1 MTAASAAGGLR
12 PRVVAAIDQGT
23 TSSRCLLFA
32 RDGGVVGSA
41 QREHRQITPR
51 PGWVEHDP
59 VEIWDRTA
67 EVVAGALK
75 GGGLEGSDVA
85 AVGIT
90 NQRETTVVWDPAT
103 GEPLAPAIVWQ
114 DTRTAELAADLER
127 TIGAGRLRELTGL
140 PAATYFSGP
149 KLRWLLDNQ
158 EGLRE
163 RANAGRAVFGTVE
176 SWLVWKLTGGAVHR
190 TDATNASRT
199 LMMDLGNL
207 RWSDELLDALGV
219 PRRMLPEI
227 APSSHPEAWG
237 HTSPGGP
244 FGARV
249 PITGVIGDQQAAL
262 LGQLR
267 RRSGEAKCTYGT
279 GAFLLMH
286 TGGKAIQSKAG
297 LLTTVAYSDSE
308 RVDYALEGS
317 VAVAGSLVQW
327 LRDQLGFGET
337 AAEVEALALEVE
349 DSGGAVIVP
358 AFSGLFAPWWRS
370 DARGVICG
378 LTRHTDRRHLAR
390 AAIEASAFQVYEVL
404 AAMHADAGQT
414 PRELRVDGGMTVS
427 ALLLAFQADIL
438 GIPVV
443 RPRCVETTALGAA
456 VAAGLATG
464 FWDSETELAGA
475 LEEDARF
482 EPNMSDADRAGRL
495 ATWRKAVER
504 SFDWI
509 G

>member
-1 MTAASAAGGLR
+1 M
-12 PRVVAAIDQGT
+12 VAAIDQGT

-32 RDGGVVGSA
+32 RDGAVVGSA
-41 QREHRQITPR
+41 QQEHRQITPR

-59 VEIWDRTA
+59 AEIWDRTA
-67 EVVAGALK
+67 EVVAGALENA
-75 GGGLEGSDVA
+75 GLEGSDVA

-90 NQRETTVVWDPAT
+90 NQRETTVVWDPVT

-114 DTRTAELAADLER
+114 DTRTADLAADLER
-127 TIGAGRLRELTGL
+127 TVGAERLRELTGL

-149 KLRWLLDNQ
+149 KLRWLLENQ
-158 EGLRE
+158 EGLRD
-163 RANAGRAVFGTVE
+163 RAAAGRALFGTVE

-190 TDATNASRT
+190 TDPTNASRT
-199 LMMDLGNL
+199 LMMDLGSL
-207 RWSDELLDALGV
+207 RWNDELLDALGV
-219 PRRMLPEI
+219 PARMLPEI

-237 HTSPGGP
+237 GTTADGP
-244 FGARV
+244 FGAEV

-267 RRSGEAKCTYGT
+267 RRPGEAKCTYGT

-286 TGGKAIQSKAG
+286 TGGEAIQSKAG
-297 LLTTVAYSDSE
+297 LLTTVAYSDGA
-308 RVDYALEGS
+308 RVDYALEGA

-327 LRDQLGFGET
+327 LRDQLGFAES
-337 AAEVEALALEVE
+337 AAGVERLARQVE

-390 AAIEASAFQVYEVL
+390 AAIEASAFQVFEVL
-404 AAMHADAGQT
+404 EAMRADAGQA
-414 PRELRVDGGMTVS
+414 PAELRVDGGMTVS

-438 GIPVV
+438 GIPVM
-443 RPRCVETTALGAA
+443 RPKCVETTALGAA
-456 VAAGLATG
+456 VAAGLAVG
-464 FWDSETELAGA
+464 FWESETELAGA
-475 LEEDARF
+475 LEEEARF
-482 EPNMSDADRAGRL
+482 EPTITDSDREGRV

-504 SFDWI
+504 SFDWV

>member
-1 MTAASAAGGLR
+1 M
-12 PRVVAAIDQGT
+12 VAAIDQGT
-23 TSSRCLLFA
+23 TSSRCLLFT
-32 RDGGVVGSA
+32 RDGAVAGSA

-67 EVVAGALK
+67 EVVAGALRDA
-75 GGGLEGSDVA
+75 GLEGSQVA

-90 NQRETTVVWDPAT
+90 NQRETAVVWDPAT

-114 DTRTAELAADLER
+114 DTRTAALARDLEEAV
-127 TIGAGRLRELTGL
+127 GAARLRALTGL

-149 KLRWLLDNQ
+149 KLRWLLDHH

-163 RANAGRAVFGTVE
+163 RAAAGRAVFGTVDA
-176 SWLVWKLTGGAVHR
+176 WIVWKLTGGRVHR

-199 LMMDLGNL
+199 LMMDLASR
-207 RWSDELLDALGV
+207 RWSDELLGALDV
-219 PRRMLPEI
+219 PASMLPEI

-237 HTSPGGP
+237 RTLADGP
-244 FGARV
+244 FGAAA

-267 RRSGEAKCTYGT
+267 RRPGEAKCTYGT

-286 TGGKAIQSKAG
+286 TGGKAVPSNAG
-297 LLTTVAYSDSE
+297 LLTTVAYSDPE

-327 LRDQLGFGET
+327 LRDQLGFADS
-337 AAEVEALALEVE
+337 AAEVERLALGVD

-390 AAIEASAFQVYEVL
+390 AAIEASAFQVREVL
-404 AAMHADAGQT
+404 EAMRVDAGRA

-427 ALLLAFQADIL
+427 GLLLSFQADIL

-456 VAAGLATG
+456 VAAGLAVG
-464 FWDSETELAGA
+464 FWESEAELAGA

-482 EPNMSDADRAGRL
+482 EPSITTAEREARM
-495 ATWRKAVER
+495 ATWRRAVER
-504 SFDWI
+504 SFDWVE
-509 G
+509 

>member
-1 MTAASAAGGLR
+1 M
-12 PRVVAAIDQGT
+12 VAAIDQGT
-23 TSSRCLLFA
+23 TSSRCLLFR
-32 RDGGVVGSA
+32 RDGTVAGSA
-41 QREHRQITPR
+41 QREHRQLTPR

-59 VEIWDRTA
+59 VEIRDRTA
-67 EVVAGALK
+67 EVVAGALEA
-75 GGGLEGSDVA
+75 GDLDGSAVA

-114 DTRTAELAADLER
+114 DTRTAGLAAELEGAV
-127 TIGAGRLRELTGL
+127 GAGRLRELTGL

-149 KLRWLLDNQ
+149 KLRWLLEHQ
-158 EGLRE
+158 HGLRD
-163 RANAGRAVFGTVE
+163 RARAGRAVFGTVE
-176 SWLVWKLTGGAVHR
+176 SWLVWNLTGGAVHR

-199 LMMDLGNL
+199 LMMDLGTL

-219 PRRMLPEI
+219 PVRMLPEI
-227 APSSHPEAWG
+227 VPSSHPEAWG
-237 HTSPGGP
+237 RTTADGP
-244 FGARV
+244 LGRQV
-249 PITGVIGDQQAAL
+249 PIAGVIGDQQAAL

-267 RRSGEAKCTYGT
+267 RRPGEAKCTYGT

-286 TGGKAIQSKAG
+286 TGAEPVASEAG
-297 LLTTVAYSDSE
+297 LLTTVAYSDPE

-327 LRDQLGFGET
+327 LRDQLGFAES
-337 AAEVEALALEVE
+337 AAEVEALALQVT

-390 AAIEASAFQVYEVL
+390 AAIEASAFQVYEVIE
-404 AAMHADAGQT
+404 AMRADAGHA

-427 ALLLAFQADIL
+427 RLLLSFQADVL

-456 VAAGLATG
+456 VAAGLAAG
-464 FWDSETELAGA
+464 FWESETELAGA

-482 EPNMSDADRAGRL
+482 EPSMSDAEREERL
-495 ATWRKAVER
+495 AGWGKAVQR
-504 SFDWI
+504 SFGWM

>member
-1 MTAASAAGGLR
+1 M
-12 PRVVAAIDQGT
+12 VAAIDQGT
-23 TSSRCLLFA
+23 TSSRCVLVA
-32 RDGGVVGSA
+32 RDGAIVGSA
-41 QREHRQITPR
+41 QQEHRQLTPR
-51 PGWVEHDP
+51 PGWVEHDAA
-59 VEIWDRTA
+59 EIWDRTA
-67 EVVAGALK
+67 NVTAAALANA
-75 GGGLEGSDVA
+75 GLEGKDVA

-103 GEPLAPAIVWQ
+103 GEPLASAIVWQ
-114 DTRTAELAADLER
+114 DTRTVRLAGQLEEA
-127 TIGAGRLRELTGL
+127 IGAARLRELTGL

-158 EGLRE
+158 EGLRD
-163 RANAGRAVFGTVE
+163 RAMAGRAVFGTVE
-176 SWLVWKLTGGAVHR
+176 SWLVWKLTGGGPHR
-190 TDATNASRT
+190 TDPTNASRT
-199 LMMDLGNL
+199 LMMDLGSL
-207 RWSDELLDALGV
+207 RWSQELLDALAV
-219 PRRMLPEI
+219 PRSMLPEI
-227 APSSHPEAWG
+227 TPSSHPEAWG
-237 HTSPGGP
+237 RTSADGP
-244 FGARV
+244 FGASV

-267 RRSGEAKCTYGT
+267 RRRGEAKCTYGT

-286 TGGKAIQSKAG
+286 TGRRAIASRAG
-297 LLTTVAYSDSE
+297 LLTTVAYSEPD

-327 LRDQLGFGET
+327 LRDQLGFGAR
-337 AAEVEALALEVE
+337 AADVERLALEVE

-390 AAIEASAFQVYEVL
+390 AAIEASAFQVREVIE
-404 AAMHADAGQT
+404 AMRADAGHA

-427 ALLLAFQADIL
+427 DLLLAFQADIL

-443 RPRCVETTALGAA
+443 RPQCVETTALGAA
-456 VAAGLATG
+456 VAAGLAVG
-464 FWDSETELAGA
+464 FWESETELAGA

-482 EPNMSDADRAGRL
+482 EPTMSDAVREERIDA
-495 ATWRKAVER
+495 WDKAVER
-504 SFDWI
+504 SFGWA

>member
-1 MTAASAAGGLR
+1 M
-12 PRVVAAIDQGT
+12 VAAIDQGT
-23 TSSRCLLFA
+23 TSSRCLLFD
-32 RDGGVVGSA
+32 RDGAIVGSA
-41 QREHRQITPR
+41 QLEHRQFTPR
-51 PGWVEHDP
+51 PGWVEHDAA
-59 VEIWDRTA
+59 EIWARTG
-67 EVVAGALK
+67 EVVAGALRN
-75 GGGLEGSDVA
+75 GGLEGKDVA

-90 NQRETTVVWDPAT
+90 NQRETTVVWDPVT

-114 DTRTAELAADLER
+114 DTRTAALAAELDAAVGTE
-127 TIGAGRLRELTGL
+127 RLRELTGL

-149 KLRWLLDNQ
+149 KLRWLLDQ
-158 EGLRE
+158 EGGLRD
-163 RANAGRAVFGTVE
+163 RARAGRAVFGTVE

-190 TDATNASRT
+190 TDPTNASRT
-199 LMMDLGNL
+199 LMMDLRKL
-207 RWSDELLDALGV
+207 HWSDQLLEVLGV
-219 PRRMLPEI
+219 PVRMLPEI

-237 HTSPGGP
+237 ETATDGP
-244 FGARV
+244 FGRRV
-249 PITGVIGDQQAAL
+249 PIAGVIGDQQAAL

-267 RRSGEAKCTYGT
+267 RGPGEAKCTYGT

-286 TGGKAIQSKAG
+286 TGGKAIASRAG
-297 LLTTVAYSDSE
+297 LLTTVAYSDPA

-327 LRDQLGFGET
+327 LRDQLGFGES
-337 AAEVEALALEVE
+337 AAEVERLALQVE

-390 AAIEASAFQVYEVL
+390 AAIEASAFQVREVIE
-404 AAMHADAGQT
+404 AMRADAGHA

-427 ALLLAFQADIL
+427 GLLLAFQADIL

-456 VAAGLATG
+456 VAAGLAVG
-464 FWDSETELAGA
+464 FWESETELAGA

-482 EPNMSDADRAGRL
+482 EPTMSDTERDERL
-495 ATWRKAVER
+495 TAWNKAVER
-504 SFDWI
+504 SFGWV
-509 G
+509 

>member
-1 MTAASAAGGLR
+1 MTGASPRGTR
-12 PRVVAAIDQGT
+12 RRVVAAIDQGT
-23 TSSRCLLFA
+23 TSSRCLLFG
-32 RDGGVVGSA
+32 RDGTIAGSA
-41 QREHRQITPR
+41 QQEHRQLTPR
-51 PGWVEHDP
+51 PGWVEHDAE
-59 VEIWDRTA
+59 EIWDRTA
-67 EVVAGALK
+67 AVVAGAIES
-75 GGGLEGSDVA
+75 GGLEAKDVA

-114 DTRTAELAADLER
+114 DTRTATLAKELEKAVGAA
-127 TIGAGRLRELTGL
+127 RLRELTGL

-149 KLRWLLDNQ
+149 KLRWLLDHD

-163 RANAGRAVFGTVE
+163 RARAGRAVFGTVD
-176 SWLVWKLTGGAVHR
+176 SWLAWKLTGGAVHR

-199 LMMDLGNL
+199 LMMDLASL

-219 PRRMLPEI
+219 PSRMLPEI
-227 APSSHPEAWG
+227 TPSSHPEAWG
-237 HTSPGGP
+237 VTGAGGP
-244 FGARV
+244 LGAGV

-267 RRSGEAKCTYGT
+267 RRPGEAKCTYGT

-286 TGGKAIQSKAG
+286 TGTEAITSRAG
-297 LLTTVAYSDSE
+297 LLTTVAYSDPE

-327 LRDQLGFGET
+327 LRDQLGFAES
-337 AAEVEALALEVE
+337 AAQVEELALQVE
-349 DSGGAVIVP
+349 DSGGVVIVP

-378 LTRHTDRRHLAR
+378 LTRHADRRHLAR
-390 AAIEASAFQVYEVL
+390 AAIEASAFQVREVL
-404 AAMHADAGQT
+404 EAMRADAGHA

-427 ALLLAFQADIL
+427 RLLLAFQADIL

-464 FWDSETELAGA
+464 FWESETELSGA

-482 EPNMSDADRAGRL
+482 EPAMSGAE
-495 ATWRKAVER
+495 RKERFSIWSRAVER
-504 SFDWI
+504 SFGWLE
-509 G
+509 

>member
-1 MTAASAAGGLR
+1 MTGAARSR

-23 TSSRCLLFA
+23 TSSRCLLFG
-32 RDGGVVGSA
+32 RDGSVAGSA
-41 QREHRQITPR
+41 QQEHRQLTPR
-51 PGWVEHDP
+51 PGWVEHDA

-67 EVVAGALK
+67 EVVVGALRN
-75 GGGLEGSDVA
+75 GGFEAKDVA

-114 DTRTAELAADLER
+114 DTRTAALAADLEAAV
-127 TIGAGRLRELTGL
+127 GAERLRELTGL

-149 KLRWLLDNQ
+149 KLRWLLENQ
-158 EGLRE
+158 EGLRD
-163 RANAGRAVFGTVE
+163 RAVAGRAVFGTVE

-190 TDATNASRT
+190 TDPTNASRT
-199 LMMDLGNL
+199 LMMDLASLG
-207 RWSDELLDALGV
+207 WSGELLDALAV
-219 PRRMLPEI
+219 PASMLPEI

-237 HTSPGGP
+237 RTAAGGP
-244 FGARV
+244 FGAEV

-267 RRSGEAKCTYGT
+267 LRPGEAKCTYGT

-286 TGGKAIQSKAG
+286 TGTKAVASKAG
-297 LLTTVAYSDSE
+297 LLTTVAYSDAD

-327 LRDQLGFGET
+327 LRDQLGFAET
-337 AAEVEALALEVE
+337 AAEVEALALQVE

-390 AAIEASAFQVYEVL
+390 AAIEASAFQVHEVI
-404 AAMHADAGQT
+404 AAMRADAGHA
-414 PRELRVDGGMTVS
+414 PEELRVDGGMTVS
-427 ALLLAFQADIL
+427 GLLLSFQSDVL

-443 RPRCVETTALGAA
+443 RPRCIETTALGAA
-456 VAAGLATG
+456 VAAGLAVG
-464 FWDSETELAGA
+464 FWESEAELAGA

-482 EPNMSDADRAGRL
+482 EPTMSGAERAERL
-495 ATWRKAVER
+495 SAWDKAVER
-504 SFDWI
+504 SFGWVDP

>member
-1 MTAASAAGGLR
+1 MTAAGGSR
-12 PRVVAAIDQGT
+12 RVVAAIDQGT
-23 TSSRCLLFA
+23 TSSRCLLFG
-32 RDGGVVGSA
+32 RDGAILGEA
-41 QREHRQITPR
+41 QQEHRQLTPR
-51 PGWVEHDP
+51 PGWVEHDAA
-59 VEIWDRTA
+59 EIRDRTA
-67 EVVAGALK
+67 EVVAGALTK
-75 GGGLEGSDVA
+75 AGLDGSAVA

-114 DTRTAELAADLER
+114 DTRTAGLARDLEQAF
-127 TIGAGRLRELTGL
+127 GADRLRERTGL

-149 KLRWLLDNQ
+149 KLRWLLDNV

-163 RANAGRAVFGTVE
+163 RARAGRALFGTVD
-176 SWLVWKLTGGAVHR
+176 SWLAWNLSGGRAHR

-199 LMMDLGNL
+199 LMMDLGKVC
-207 RWSDELLDALGV
+207 WSDELLAALDV
-219 PRRMLPEI
+219 PKRMLPEI
-227 APSSHPEAWG
+227 VPSSDPEAWG
-237 HTSPGGP
+237 TTAPDGP
-244 FGARV
+244 LGCEV
-249 PITGVIGDQQAAL
+249 PIAGVIGDQQAAL

-267 RRSGEAKCTYGT
+267 RRPGEAKCTYGT

-286 TGGKAIQSKAG
+286 TGSEAVASEAG
-297 LLTTVAYSDSE
+297 LLTTVAYSDA
-308 RVDYALEGS
+308 RRLDYALEGS

-327 LRDQLGFGET
+327 LRDQLGFADS
-337 AAEVEALALEVE
+337 AAGVEQLALSVS

-390 AAIEASAFQVYEVL
+390 AAIEASAFQVVEVIE
-404 AAMHADAGQT
+404 AMRADAGHA
-414 PRELRVDGGMTVS
+414 PDELRVDGGMTVS
-427 ALLLAFQADIL
+427 DLLLSFQADLL

-464 FWDSETELAGA
+464 FWESETELAGA

-482 EPNMSDADRAGRL
+482 EPTIAASEREERL
-495 ATWRKAVER
+495 AVWKKAVER
-504 SFDWI
+504 SFGWTE

>member
-1 MTAASAAGGLR
+1 MTPAAGGGSR

-32 RDGGVVGSA
+32 RDGAIVGSA
-41 QREHRQITPR
+41 QREHRQLTPR
-51 PGWVEHDP
+51 PGWVEHDAA
-59 VEIWDRTA
+59 EIWDRTG
-67 EVVAGALK
+67 EVVAGALRT
-75 GGGLEGSDVA
+75 GGLEGRDVA

-114 DTRTAELAADLER
+114 DTRTAGLAAALEDAV
-127 TIGAGRLRELTGL
+127 GAARLRDLTGL

-149 KLRWLLDNQ
+149 KLRWLLDHQ
-158 EGLRE
+158 EGLRD
-163 RANAGRAVFGTVE
+163 RALAGRAVFGTVE
-176 SWLVWKLTGGAVHR
+176 SWLAWKLTGGAVHR
-190 TDATNASRT
+190 TDPTNASRT
-199 LMMDLGNL
+199 LMLDLQEL
-207 RWSDELLDALGV
+207 AWSEELLDALEV
-219 PRRMLPEI
+219 PASMLPEI

-237 HTSPGGP
+237 RTLGEGP
-244 FGARV
+244 FGAPV

-267 RRSGEAKCTYGT
+267 RRPGEAKCTYGT

-286 TGGKAIQSKAG
+286 TGERPIASRAG
-297 LLTTVAYSDSE
+297 LLTTVAYSDPA

-327 LRDQLGFGET
+327 FRDQLGFGES
-337 AAEVEALALEVE
+337 AAEVERLALQVD

-390 AAIEASAFQVYEVL
+390 AAIEASAFQVREVIE
-404 AAMHADAGQT
+404 AMRADAGHA
-414 PRELRVDGGMTVS
+414 PGELRVDGGMTVS
-427 ALLLAFQADIL
+427 GLLLAFQADIL

-456 VAAGLATG
+456 VAAGLAEG
-464 FWDSETELAGA
+464 FWESETELAGA

-482 EPNMSDADRAGRL
+482 EPSMSDAERDERL
-495 ATWRKAVER
+495 AAWNKAVER
-504 SFDWI
+504 SFGWA
-509 G
+509 

>member
-1 MTAASAAGGLR
+1 MTAGGGPR

-32 RDGGVVGSA
+32 RNGDIVGSA
-41 QREHRQITPR
+41 QREHRQLTPR
-51 PGWVEHDP
+51 PGWVEHDAA
-59 VEIWDRTA
+59 EIWDRTA
-67 EVVAGALK
+67 EVAAGALADA
-75 GGGLEGSDVA
+75 GLEGKDVVA
-85 AVGIT
+85 AGIT

-103 GEPLAPAIVWQ
+103 GEPLAPAVVWQ
-114 DTRTAELAADLER
+114 DTRTAQLAAELEDA
-127 TIGAGRLRELTGL
+127 IGAARLRELTGL

-149 KLRWLLDNQ
+149 KLRWLLENQ
-158 EGLRE
+158 DGLRD
-163 RANAGRAVFGTVE
+163 RAASGRAVFGTVE

-199 LMMDLGNL
+199 LMMELGSL
-207 RWSDELLDALGV
+207 RWNAELLDALGV
-219 PRRMLPEI
+219 PAAMLPEI

-237 HTSPGGP
+237 RTTADGP
-244 FGARV
+244 FGTPV

-267 RRSGEAKCTYGT
+267 RRPGEAKCTYGT

-286 TGGKAIQSKAG
+286 TGGDAIASNAG
-297 LLTTVAYSDSE
+297 LLTTVAYSDPD

-337 AAEVEALALEVE
+337 AAAVEALALEVE

-390 AAIEASAFQVYEVL
+390 AAIEASAFQVREVIE
-404 AAMHADAGQT
+404 AMRADAGHA
-414 PRELRVDGGMTVS
+414 PGELRVDGGMTVS
-427 ALLLAFQADIL
+427 ALLLAFQADVL

-456 VAAGLATG
+456 VAAGLAVG
-464 FWDSETELAGA
+464 FWESETELAGA

-482 EPNMSDADRAGRL
+482 EPTMSESEREERL
-495 ATWRKAVER
+495 AAWNKAVER
-504 SFDWI
+504 SFDWAR
-509 G
+509 

>member
-1 MTAASAAGGLR
+1 MTPAAGGGPR

-32 RDGGVVGSA
+32 RDGAVVGSA
-41 QREHRQITPR
+41 QREHRQLTPR
-51 PGWVEHDP
+51 PGWVEHDA
-59 VEIWDRTA
+59 VEIWERTG
-67 EVVAGALK
+67 EVVAGALRN
-75 GGGLEGSDVA
+75 GGLDGKDVA

-114 DTRTAELAADLER
+114 DTRTAGLAAELDAAV
-127 TIGAGRLRELTGL
+127 GAERLRGLTGL

-149 KLRWLLDNQ
+149 KLRWLLDHE
-158 EGLRE
+158 EGLRD
-163 RANAGRAVFGTVE
+163 RARAGRAVFGTVE

-199 LMMDLGNL
+199 LMMDLGKL
-207 RWSDELLDALGV
+207 RWSEELLEALGV

-227 APSSHPEAWG
+227 APASHPEAWG
-237 HTSPGGP
+237 KTATDGP
-244 FGARV
+244 FGGSV
-249 PITGVIGDQQAAL
+249 PIAGVIGDQQAAL

-267 RRSGEAKCTYGT
+267 RRPGEAKCTYGT

-286 TGGKAIQSKAG
+286 TGQEVIPSKAG
-297 LLTTVAYSDSE
+297 LLTTVAYSDAE

-327 LRDQLGFGET
+327 LRDQLGFGQT
-337 AAEVEALALEVE
+337 AADIEALALEVE

-390 AAIEASAFQVYEVL
+390 AAIEASAFQVREVIE
-404 AAMHADAGQT
+404 AMRADAGHA
-414 PRELRVDGGMTVS
+414 PEELRVDGGMTVS
-427 ALLLAFQADIL
+427 ALLLSFQADVL

-464 FWDSETELAGA
+464 FWESETELAGA

-482 EPNMSDADRAGRL
+482 EPTMSGGERDERL
-495 ATWRKAVER
+495 AAWNKAVER
-504 SFDWI
+504 SFGWV
-509 G
+509 

>member
-1 MTAASAAGGLR
+1 MASAAGGLR

-32 RDGGVVGSA
+32 RDGAVVGSA

-67 EVVAGALK
+67 EVVAGALRN
-75 GGGLEGSDVA
+75 GGLEGSDIA

-114 DTRTAELAADLER
+114 DTRTAELAADLGR
-127 TIGAGRLRELTGL
+127 TIGAERLRELTGL

-149 KLRWLLDNQ
+149 KLRWLLENQ

-163 RANAGRAVFGTVE
+163 CADAGRAVFGTVE

-199 LMMDLGNL
+199 LMMDLGDL
-207 RWSDELLDALGV
+207 RWNDELLDALGV
-219 PRRMLPEI
+219 PGRMLPEI

-237 HTSPGGP
+237 HTTTDGP
-244 FGARV
+244 LGASV

-267 RRSGEAKCTYGT
+267 RRPGEAKCTYGT

-286 TGGKAIQSKAG
+286 TGAEAIASKAG
-297 LLTTVAYSDSE
+297 LLTTVAYSDPD
-308 RVDYALEGS
+308 RVEYALEGS

-327 LRDQLGFGET
+327 LRDQLGFAES
-337 AAEVEALALEVE
+337 AAKVEELALQVE

-378 LTRHTDRRHLAR
+378 LTRHTDRRH
-390 AAIEASAFQVYEVL
+390 SG
-404 AAMHADAGQT
+404 AG
-414 PRELRVDGGMTVS
+414 RDRGLRVPGPRGDRGDARRRRPCPARTPGGRRHDGERSS
-427 ALLLAFQADIL
+427 AGVPGGHSGDPGGASPVRGNHGSRGGGGSGTRHRVL
-438 GIPVV
+438 GIRDRVGGGSRRGRPV
-443 RPRCVETTALGAA
+443 RTDDQRGGAGGAA
-456 VAAGLATG
+456 GY
-464 FWDSETELAGA
+464 
-475 LEEDARF
+475 LE
-482 EPNMSDADRAGRL
+482 
-495 ATWRKAVER
+495 
-504 SFDWI
+504 
-509 G
+509 

>member
-1 MTAASAAGGLR
+1 MTPGTGGGTR

-32 RDGGVVGSA
+32 RDGTVVGSA
-41 QREHRQITPR
+41 QREHRQVTPR

-67 EVVAGALK
+67 QVAAGALEAA
-75 GGGLEGSDVA
+75 GLDGTAVA

-114 DTRTAELAADLER
+114 DTRTAGLAAELDAAV
-127 TIGAGRLRELTGL
+127 GADRLRELTGL

-149 KLRWLLDNQ
+149 KLRWLLDHE

-163 RANAGRAVFGTVE
+163 RARAGRAVFGTVE
-176 SWLVWKLTGGAVHR
+176 SWLVWKLTGGVVHR

-199 LMMDLGNL
+199 LMMDLGKL
-207 RWSDELLDALGV
+207 RWSEELLEALGV
-219 PRRMLPEI
+219 PGRMLPEI
-227 APSSHPEAWG
+227 APASHPEAWG
-237 HTSPGGP
+237 ATAADGP
-244 FGARV
+244 FGCPV
-249 PITGVIGDQQAAL
+249 PIAGVIGDQQAAL

-267 RRSGEAKCTYGT
+267 RRPGEAKCTYGT

-286 TGGKAIQSKAG
+286 TGNEAVASEAG
-297 LLTTVAYSDSE
+297 LLTTVAYSDAAGVE
-308 RVDYALEGS
+308 YALEGS

-327 LRDQLGFGET
+327 LRDQLGFGES
-337 AAEVEALALEVE
+337 AAEVERLALQVE

-390 AAIEASAFQVYEVL
+390 AAIEASAFQVREVIE
-404 AAMHADAGQT
+404 AMRADAGHA
-414 PRELRVDGGMTVS
+414 PGELRVDGGMTVS
-427 ALLLAFQADIL
+427 GLLLAFQADLL

-456 VAAGLATG
+456 VAAGLAVG
-464 FWDSETELAGA
+464 FWESETELAGA

-482 EPNMSDADRAGRL
+482 APTMSDAERDERL
-495 ATWRKAVER
+495 AAWKKAVER
-504 SFDWI
+504 SFGWV
-509 G
+509 